1 MSCSPQDSWNGT
13 GPVLF
18 MALQENQ
25 SWILSEA
32 DASLEI
38 TCRSKWFFYVFS
50 LCKLCHLTSRAPQG
64 CSRLILS
71 FYFIFFSLNI
81 LGAGRKH
88 SWVLWGGSWNQST
101 SFSVVTVILDI
112 SCNLSVLWVPT
123 TRLEIKKC
131 KTSLLHMLELLWSS
145 CRTFPL
151 AVGNVQIEFA
161 NGDFHLSSAQGCCS
175 LVDKNKLRSISWA
188 NVWSA
193 LLDISTTSRWYT
205 LCWPEACRTFLTS

>member
-1 MSCSPQDSWNGT
+1 M
-13 GPVLF
+13 GPDLF
-18 MALQENQ
+18 CL
-25 SWILSEA
+25 WHYRRI
-32 DASLEI
+32 SLEFWVKQMLRLKSPADQNGSSMYSAFVNCAI
-38 TCRSKWFFYVFS
+38 LPAELLRAALGSFF
-50 LCKLCHLTSRAPQG
+50 L
-64 CSRLILS
+64 
-71 FYFIFFSLNI
+71 FIFFSLNI
-81 LGAGRKH
+81 LGAGWKH

-131 KTSLLHMLELLWSS
+131 KSSLLHMLELLWSS

-175 LVDKNKLRSISWA
+175 LVGKNKLKSISWA